1 MFLYNLHDCTFL
13 RADGS
18 KVNKTYYH
26 IWWCTFTA
34 ITQKSICVMNV
45 KGNAQFIFLCN
56 PKKSGAS
63 RAFIPF
69 LQVTQKILT
78 KNLFH
83 WLEVITEI
91 LSFQQI
97 FNVRKK
103 NHSLFWIFQK
113 SEKNWQKNYIPGIFW
128 AFKSKLQII
137 LAANYIALFLPDTTV
152 FICIIPYIHICS
164 YYFLIFCFYFHLLFL
179 NLSAMIH
186 ILQFTMFHIISLQ
199 TARNITEIRND
210 ERKSVN
216 ALIFLG

>member
-1 MFLYNLHDCTFL
+1 
-13 RADGS
+13 
-18 KVNKTYYH
+18 
-26 IWWCTFTA
+26 
-34 ITQKSICVMNV
+34 MNV
-45 KGNAQFIFLCN
+45 QGNAQFMFLCN

-69 LQVTQKILT
+69 LQVTQKVLT

-103 NHSLFWIFQK
+103 KNIQFFEFSKNLKKIDKKTIFLGYFGPLK
-113 SEKNWQKNYIPGIFW
+113 
-128 AFKSKLQII
+128 
-137 LAANYIALFLPDTTV
+137 ANYRLFLQLITLHYFFLTLLF

-164 YYFLIFCFYFHLLFL
+164 YYFLILCFYFHLLFL
-179 NLSAMIH
+179 NLPATKH
-186 ILQFTMFHIISLQ
+186 ILHFTMFHIISLQ

-210 ERKSVN
+210 ERKSVH
-216 ALIFLG
+216 ALILSW